1 MNTTPTQ
8 RPRYA
13 PTLRRLH
20 WLMAV
25 LILVAYVLI
34 EQRGLF
40 PKGTPERAMMV
51 QGHYWMGISI
61 FLLVWWRL
69 ASRRRSGAPPIVP
82 PLDKFSAVFAKLAH
96 LALYAFFIVMP
107 VLGAMTVWL
116 DGKQVL
122 LPFTDIALPALMAVD
137 KDQAE
142 TLEEIHKTI
151 GSIFY
156 WVIGIHI
163 AAAVWHHMVR
173 RDNTLERML

>member
-1 MNTTPTQ
+1 MSTTQ

-13 PTLRRLH
+13 PVLRRLH

-25 LILVAYVLI
+25 LILVAYVCI

-40 PKGTPERAMMV
+40 PKGTAGRTVLV
-51 QGHYWMGISI
+51 QGHYWAGISV
-61 FLLVWWRL
+61 FLLAWWRL
-69 ASRRRSGAPPIVP
+69 ASRRRSGAPPITP
-82 PLDKFSAVFAKLAH
+82 PLDTFSAALAKLAH

-107 VLGAMTVWL
+107 ILGAMTVWM

-122 LPFTDIALPALMAVD
+122 LPFTDIALPGLLPVD

-142 TLEEIHKTI
+142 TLEDIHKTI
-151 GSIFY
+151 GHVFY

-163 AAAVWHHMVR
+163 LAALWHHFGR